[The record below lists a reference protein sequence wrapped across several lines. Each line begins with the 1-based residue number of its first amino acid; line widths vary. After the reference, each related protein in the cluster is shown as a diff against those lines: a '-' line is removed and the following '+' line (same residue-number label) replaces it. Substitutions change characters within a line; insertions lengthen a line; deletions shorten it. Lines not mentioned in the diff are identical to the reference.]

1 MMTRPIMI
9 ACVLL
14 VSLPALAVNDI
25 TAFEPDEHTILL
37 YHFDGEGD
45 TITDSSGNGFHGT
58 LNEGTAERVPG
69 VLGSALKL
77 APRQSV
83 RVNAPLDRIAGME
96 QLTVEFWF
104 RARADRAGSRQ
115 RMVLFWEHFLLTLWE
130 DGSVYGH
137 IYDAGGGMRRTV
149 SRTSIVP
156 GTWYRAAM
164 TYDGAQVKLLI
175 NGQVEATAKM
185 TGPVNAAPGSL
196 LLSTEADDY
205 FSGEIDELRISSVA
219 RTDFIQP
226 RIMRLCA
233 PVVTTAVSPGSFRID
248 VDPVVPAAATDV
260 AFTIDIG
267 GVQPIK
273 QQVAAEE
280 LSRIATTE
288 WATLNRQTVL
298 PVPAGLPAGEP
309 TLTCTLTYRVD
320 GEMRTRTQEF
330 PVHIDPLVSA
340 PAQEFRAAWTHFTNI
355 RDPETLFERFAAAG
369 LNVAI
374 MHCRRGETAFFD
386 SKVGPLVQKHPDSP
400 ASIAMVIEAAHRHGI
415 QIHPYVNCFTIGQPK
430 SEFAQQAK
438 AEGRWARTWD
448 GNDVEWWCP
457 SHPGNV
463 EIIKNGMLE
472 VVRDYPVDGIQYDF
486 IRYDGPNTCYC
497 DRCRARFE
505 ERIGKRVE
513 NWPADVRAG
522 GSLESEYLE
531 QRASYVTEAVRDI
544 TTAIRAIKPDILI
557 SAAVQSQDPQKRKL
571 EGGQDW
577 LRWAREG
584 LVDALC
590 PMNYTAD
597 PRAHE
602 SISAMVM
609 EHVNGLVPVY
619 MGVGVAS
626 SRDVMRYPEQLA
638 VKLNGIRRHH
648 CDGFALFAISDASIV
663 PEQVMLPIRETMLPG
678 DGKGE

>member
-25 TAFEPDEHTILL
+25 TPFEPDEHTILL
-37 YHFDGEGD
+37 YHFDGVGD
-45 TITDSSGNGFHGT
+45 QILDSSGNGFHGT
-58 LNEGTAERVPG
+58 LNAGAPERVPG
-69 VLGSALKL
+69 VTGTALKL

-83 RVNAPLDRIAGME
+83 KIDAPLDRIAGMG

-104 RARADRAGSRQ
+104 RAHVDGVGRRQ

-137 IYDAGGGMRRTV
+137 IYDQNVGMRRTV

-156 GTWYRAAM
+156 GVWYHAAM
-164 TYDGAQVKLLI
+164 TYDGKDVRLLV

-185 TGPVNAAPGSL
+185 TGPVNGAPGSL
-196 LLSTEADDY
+196 ILSTEADDH
-205 FSGEIDELRISSVA
+205 FSGEIDELRISDVA

-233 PVVTTAVSPGSFRID
+233 PVVTAAVSPGSVRID
-248 VDPVVPAAATDV
+248 LDPVIPAAATDV
-260 AFTIDIG
+260 AFALDIEG
-267 GVQPIK
+267 LQPLQ
-273 QQVAAEE
+273 QQVAADE
-280 LSRIATTE
+280 LEQLADGD
-288 WATLNRQTVL
+288 WATFESQVVL
-298 PVPAGLPAGEP
+298 DVPAGLPAGER
-309 TLTCTLTYRVD
+309 TLSCTLSYRID
-320 GEMRTRTQEF
+320 GEERTRTQEY
-330 PVHIDPLVSA
+330 PVSIDPLVS
-340 PAQEFRAAWTHFTNI
+340 PPTKEFRAAWTHFTNI
-355 RDPETLFERFAAAG
+355 RDPEALFARYAAAG

-374 MHCRRGETAFFD
+374 MRCRRGETAFFD

-400 ASIAMVIEAAHRHGI
+400 ESMAMVIDAAHRHGI
-415 QIHPYVNCFTIGQPK
+415 QMHPYVNCFNIGQPN
-430 SEFAQQAK
+430 SDLAQQAK

-448 GNDVEWWCP
+448 GRDVEWWCP

-472 VVRDYPVDGIQYDF
+472 IVREYPVDGIQYDF

-505 ERIGKRVE
+505 EKIGRKVE
-513 NWPADVRAG
+513 NWPADVRPG
-522 GSLESEYLE
+522 GALEGQYLE
-531 QRASYVTEAVRDI
+531 QRAGYVTEAVREI
-544 TTAIRAIKPDILI
+544 TTAIRAIRPDVVI
-557 SAAVQSQDPQKRKL
+557 SAAVQAQHPEKRKL

-577 LRWAREG
+577 LRWVREG
-584 LVDALC
+584 IVDALC
-590 PMNYTAD
+590 PMNYTVD
-597 PRAHE
+597 LQAHE
-602 SISAMVM
+602 STTAMIM
-609 EHVNGLVPVY
+609 EHVDGLVPVY

-648 CDGFALFAISDASIV
+648 CDGFALFAISDSSIV

>member
-25 TAFEPDEHTILL
+25 TPFEPDEHTILL
-37 YHFDGEGD
+37 YHFDGVGD
-45 TITDSSGNGFHGT
+45 QIVDSSGNGFDGT
-58 LNEGTAERVPG
+58 LNEGPAERGPG
-69 VLGSALKL
+69 VIGTALKL

-83 RVNAPLDRIAGME
+83 KLNVPLDRIAGVE

-104 RARADRAGSRQ
+104 RAHEDGVGRRQ

-130 DGSVYGH
+130 DGSIFGH
-137 IYDAGGGMRRTV
+137 IYDAAGGMRRTV
-149 SRTSIVP
+149 SRTPIVP
-156 GTWYRAAM
+156 GVWYHAAM
-164 TYDGAQVKLLI
+164 TYDGKDVKLLL

-196 LLSTEADDY
+196 ILSTEADDH
-205 FSGEIDELRISSVA
+205 FSGEIDELRISGIA

-226 RIMRLCA
+226 RVMRLCA
-233 PVVTTAVSPGSFRID
+233 PVVTAAVSPGSFRID
-248 VDPVVPAAATDV
+248 LDPVIPAAATDV
-260 AFTIDIG
+260 AFALDIEG
-267 GVQPIK
+267 LQPLQ
-273 QQVAAEE
+273 QQVGADGLKQLADGD
-280 LSRIATTE
+280 
-288 WATLNRQTVL
+288 WATFERQVVL
-298 PVPAGLPAGEP
+298 DVPGGLPAGER
-309 TLTCTLTYRVD
+309 TLTCTLRYRID
-320 GEMRTRTQEF
+320 GEERTRTQEY
-330 PVHIDPLVSA
+330 PVTIDPLVSP
-340 PAQEFRAAWTHFTNI
+340 PAKEFRAAWTHFTNI
-355 RDPETLFERFAAAG
+355 RDPEALFERFAAAG
-369 LNVAI
+369 LNAAI
-374 MHCRRGETAFFD
+374 VRCRRGETAFFD

-400 ASIAMVIEAAHRHGI
+400 ESMAMVIEAAHRHGI
-415 QIHPYVNCFTIGQPK
+415 QMHPYVNCFNIGQP
-430 SEFAQQAK
+430 SSDLAQQAK

-448 GNDVEWWCP
+448 GKDVEWWCP

-463 EIIKNGMLE
+463 DIIKNGMLE
-472 VVRDYPVDGIQYDF
+472 IVREYPVDGIQYDF

-505 ERIGKRVE
+505 ERIGRKVE
-513 NWPADVRAG
+513 NWPADVRPG
-522 GSLESEYLE
+522 GALEGEYLE

-609 EHVNGLVPVY
+609 EHVNGMVPVY

-648 CDGFALFAISDASIV
+648 CDGFALFAISDLSIV
-663 PEQVMLPIRETMLPG
+663 PEQVMLPLRETMLPG
-678 DGKGE
+678 NGKGE